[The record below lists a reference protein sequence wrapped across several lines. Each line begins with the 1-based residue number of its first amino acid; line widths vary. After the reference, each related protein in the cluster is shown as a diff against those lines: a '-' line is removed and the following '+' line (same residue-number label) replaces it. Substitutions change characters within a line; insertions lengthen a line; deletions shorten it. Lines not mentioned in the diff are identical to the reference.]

1 LFEVFWVVIRHACVV
16 DEDAYVFVGDGSTK
30 AGDGCLIEGR
40 EISCA
45 CGDLDV
51 VFSLELSCEVI

>member
-1 LFEVFWVVIRHACVV
+1 VVIRHACVV